1 MTESF
6 IIGFGAVL
14 GALTA
19 LLAVISVLGLGYFI
33 VLFGKAA
40 LTVWRR
46 RR

>member
-19 LLAVISVLGLGYFI
+19 LLTVVAILGLGYFT
-33 VLFGKAA
+33 VLFARAA

-46 RR
+46 RK